1 MTELEKAMK
10 ETAEAAIGM
19 LKKSQLNLDFSAPN
33 PHDHHKE
40 YTRVNQSGTVSHIKA
55 KGVEV
60 KGRKVY
66 HNDQHIADIIGN
78 RGRDH
83 KGNVV
88 VDLDVR
94 MKDGTFLNDKL
105 RGKWSYFADVVS
117 DLKNNPEWLGI
128 TQSQPA
134 PEQVKEDKLT
144 QQTGNKTT
152 KLIKKLKAADFS
164 KKTDIWHDADLTRS
178 EAEEAVKEMILNLP
192 PGGYKLH
199 GREYGTNLVDTI
211 HNEYGWMPS
220 MLVSEPMMH
229 GLQVTHPDKV
239 YASFTHGLDAIEI
252 KPPKPI
258 WDSEAAV
265 NDTKDIK
272 RRLVAAGFKANEWSV
287 RAGTVTSGPRK
298 GEIDDAKISNRYP
311 LQHADVVARTQ
322 ALLDAGFDVTWNT
335 MVRENGQRL
344 TVPTVYS
351 VPRQGKVTIL
361 DADKPVGERLTTY
374 STQAEAEAALKHS
387 TNQP

>member
-19 LKKSQLNLDFSAPN
+19 LKKSQMSLDFSAPN

-55 KGVEV
+55 KGVQV

-66 HNDQHIADIIGN
+66 HNNVHVADIIGN

-128 TQSQPA
+128 TQAQPA
-134 PEQVKEDKLT
+134 TEQAKTAEQAPARPDRKTYKERRID
-144 QQTGNKTT
+144 QAVNN
-152 KLIKKLKAADFS
+152 LIS
-164 KKTDIWHDADLTRS
+164 IH
-178 EAEEAVKEMILNLP
+178 
-192 PGGYKLH
+192 GGV
-199 GREYGTNLVDTI
+199 YGTTDPDRIMETMTTRRGFTEEEVREAAKRI
-211 HNEYGWMPS
+211 PS
-220 MLVSEPMMH
+220 TQDLF
-229 GLQVTHPDKV
+229 D
-239 YASFTHGLDAIEI
+239 
-252 KPPKPI
+252 PPKPI
-258 WDSEAAV
+258 WDSDAAV

-272 RRLVAAGFKANEWSV
+272 RRLVAAGFKPREWSV
-287 RAGTVTSGPRK
+287 KAGTVTSGPRK

-374 STQAEAEAALKHS
+374 STQAEAEAALNHS

>member
-19 LKKSQLNLDFSAPN
+19 LKKSQMSLDFSAPNPHQVAPPKIEIREEDTDRYRTIRSGKQAGQTVSDKQYAVYKNGERLGATTTRAKAQEFIDNGFRYTKPAPN

-55 KGVEV
+55 KGVQV
-60 KGRKVY
+60 A
-66 HNDQHIADIIGN
+66 H
-78 RGRDH
+78 
-83 KGNVV
+83 
-88 VDLDVR
+88 
-94 MKDGTFLNDKL
+94 
-105 RGKWSYFADVVS
+105 
-117 DLKNNPEWLGI
+117 
-128 TQSQPA
+128 QS
-134 PEQVKEDKLT
+134 
-144 QQTGNKTT
+144 GNKTA
-152 KLIKKLKAADFS
+152 KLIKRLKAADFS
-164 KKTDIWHDADLTRS
+164 KKTDIWQAADLTRS
-178 EAEEAVKEMILNLP
+178 EGEDAVKAMILDLP

-199 GREYGTNLVDTI
+199 DREYGTNIADTI
-211 HNEYGWMPS
+211 YNEYGWMPS
-220 MLVSEPMMH
+220 MLVSESLLL
-229 GLQVTHPDKV
+229 GLQVAHPDKV
-239 YASFTHGLDAIEI
+239 YASFTLGLDAIEI
-252 KPPKPI
+252 KSPKPI
-258 WDSEAAV
+258 WDSKAAV

-335 MVRENGQRL
+335 MVRESGQRL

-361 DADKPVGERLTTY
+361 DADKPVGDRLTTY
-374 STQAEAEAALKHS
+374 STQAEAEAALNHS
-387 TNQP
+387 TN